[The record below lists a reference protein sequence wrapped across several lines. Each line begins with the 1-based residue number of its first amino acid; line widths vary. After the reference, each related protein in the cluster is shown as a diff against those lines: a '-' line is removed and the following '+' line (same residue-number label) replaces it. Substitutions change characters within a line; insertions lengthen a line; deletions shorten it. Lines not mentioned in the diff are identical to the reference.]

1 MPAGIGFPLNVTV
14 PEICAIGGLLS
25 QPDTNNVIQL
35 NSKPIT
41 TEIFII
47 SFREF
52 KSSIGMEIDPVNGT
66 VLFYNYC

>member
-1 MPAGIGFPLNVTV
+1 
-14 PEICAIGGLLS
+14 LLS

-41 TEIFII
+41 TELFII